1 MTVYISGAITGIKN
15 NNKAAFAGAYNQ
27 IAELKRRLRISALKI
42 VNPIHIGTR
51 VNKKFAAA
59 GKEPAWSD
67 YMRACIKKMCDA
79 THVYFLDDWATS
91 NGASLERH
99 IAKRLGIPCADNID
113 ELQNLLAPPGAE
125 ED

>member
-1 MTVYISGAITGIKN
+1 MKVYISGAITGIKN

-27 IAELKRRLRISALKI
+27 IADLKRRLHLPGLKI
-42 VNPIHIGTR
+42 VNPIHIGMR
-51 VNKKFAAA
+51 INKKFSAA
-59 GKEPAWSD
+59 GNEPDWSD
-67 YMRACIKKMCDA
+67 YMRACIKKLCEA

-113 ELQNLLAPPGAE
+113 ELRNLLALPGTE

>member
-27 IAELKRRLRISALKI
+27 IAKLKRRLRIPALKV

-51 VNKKFAAA
+51 VNKKFATAN
-59 GKEPAWSD
+59 KELDWSD
-67 YMRACIKKMCDA
+67 YMRACIKKLCEA
-79 THVYFLDDWATS
+79 THVYFLSDWATS
-91 NGASLERH
+91 EGASLERH
-99 IAKRLGIPCADNID
+99 IAKRLGIPCADGIE
-113 ELQNLLAPPGAE
+113 ELKDLLMSLGAE